1 MDQGTPRTIPVT
13 RTVFALVAM
22 FALLHVAGTRD
33 WLSELTRPVVVG
45 GLKWIGVAATD
56 SAGELLLGRL
66 HIPWTRD
73 CAGLNILTTLWAI
86 ILWVN
91 RAEPL
96 SRRYWGRLS
105 LGFPMAFFVNVA
117 RIFTLIGYRH
127 AFFPAVE
134 SPQLH
139 YFIGFLWV
147 MPCLP
152 FFVPQGERNTGR
164 YLMETLFIVTALSLV
179 SPFVSAPGGSL
190 VTLSTLLLL
199 AKGRFAAT
207 LPSNRRLAAV
217 VWIATAAFIAMA
229 KMESLWIPWLV
240 LCPWFSPSGIRH
252 NASAWGLV
260 LGTIPMVSMHPLAR
274 GLVIASALME
284 IWKLLRARPAV
295 EVSVPAE
302 PPLNRVSAILTP
314 VGLTAIFL
322 LPFGVSV
329 ISSLLIPSVR
339 PPAGVMARQL
349 EANTF
354 QLHLVSQPHDVD
366 LDWFGPSG
374 NGRHHTLSVCMRY
387 RGIALRPSGID
398 PAVLTDGK
406 VWMREFFLQ
415 DGRLLT
421 NYPAY
426 LRRTFLPWTPAGVH
440 LIASALADHMSATLF
455 AKSSLELATQV
466 SQLNNSPPQHPK
478 QATF

>member
-13 RTVFALVAM
+13 RTLFALAAM

-45 GLKWIGVAATD
+45 SLKLIGVAATD
-56 SAGELLLGRL
+56 AAGELLLGRL

-96 SRRYWGRLS
+96 SRRYWVRLS

-152 FFVPQGERNTGR
+152 FFVPQGERNTGH

-199 AKGRFAAT
+199 ANGRFAAT
-207 LPSNRRLAAV
+207 LPSNRRVAAV
-217 VWIATAAFIAMA
+217 LWIATAAFIAMA

-240 LCPWFSPSGIRH
+240 LCPWFSPAGILH

-260 LGTIPMVSMHPLAR
+260 LGTIPMVSMHPVAR
-274 GLVIASALME
+274 WLVIASALLE
-284 IWKLLRARPAV
+284 IWKLLRTRPAV
-295 EVSVPAE
+295 EESMPARPPANPVP
-302 PPLNRVSAILTP
+302 AILTP
-314 VGLTAIFL
+314 IGLTAAFL
-322 LPFGVSV
+322 FPFVTSV
-329 ISSLLIPSVR
+329 ISGLLIPSLR
-339 PPAGVMARQL
+339 PPTGVMAREL
-349 EANTF
+349 GANTF
-354 QLHLVSQPHDVD
+354 QLHLVGQAHNVE

-374 NGRHHTLSVCMRY
+374 EGRHHTLSVCMRY
-387 RGIALRPSGID
+387 RGIVLRPSGIE
-398 PAVLTDGK
+398 PSVLTDGK

-415 DGRLLT
+415 DGSLLT
-421 NYPAY
+421 DYPAY

-440 LIASALADHMSATLF
+440 LIASTPVDSVSAILF
-455 AKSSLELATQV
+455 AQSSLQLATQV
-466 SQLNNSPPQHPK
+466 SQLN
-478 QATF
+478 QANLQRQQ